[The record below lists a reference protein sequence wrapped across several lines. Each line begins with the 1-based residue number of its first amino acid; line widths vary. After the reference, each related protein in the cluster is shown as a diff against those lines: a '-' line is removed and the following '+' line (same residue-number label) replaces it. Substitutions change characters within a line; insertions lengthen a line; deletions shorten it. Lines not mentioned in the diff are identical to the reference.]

1 MKLIN
6 ISKILNHN
14 ANDMVTVIKKGA
26 TKSGI
31 AESIRKAANKRNR
44 KGLMKL
50 AGSLKSDI
58 DLMEVQKKLRDEWE

>member
-1 MKLIN
+1 
-6 ISKILNHN
+6 
-14 ANDMVTVIKKGA
+14 MVTVIKKGA